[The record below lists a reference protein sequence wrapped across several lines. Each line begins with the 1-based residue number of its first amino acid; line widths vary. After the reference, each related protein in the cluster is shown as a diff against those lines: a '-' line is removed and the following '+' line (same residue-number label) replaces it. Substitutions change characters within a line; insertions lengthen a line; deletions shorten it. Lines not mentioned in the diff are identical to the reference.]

1 MGSLLYLFCNVRSFI
16 LDLSYSYF
24 YLHDICPVVID
35 IDFMISLICYYML
48 CLVRDLVLVNF
59 YMLQYSYVC
68 SSMMSVH
75 PKGGAPP
82 DTRVSL
88 TSVDMVSGL
97 VKCCLMSP
105 FPMVCRDSLQVM
117 TTLFS
122 AIVILHVWLGG
133 LEAINVCDG
142 LTVISVSLL
151 HSAPV
156 FYA

>member
-1 MGSLLYLFCNVRSFI
+1 MSSILDLFCTARSFVI
-16 LDLSYSYF
+16 ELSYSYL
-24 YLHDICPVVID
+24 YLHDLCPAVSD
-35 IDFMISLICYYML
+35 TEFMISLLCYYML

-75 PKGGAPP
+75 TKGGGSAR

-97 VKCCLMSP
+97 DKCCWMSP
-105 FPMVCRDSLQVM
+105 FPTVCRGSLQVL
-117 TTLFS
+117 TALFS

-133 LEAINVCDG
+133 RRV
-142 LTVISVSLL
+142 
-151 HSAPV
+151 
-156 FYA
+156 

>member
-59 YMLQYSYVC
+59 YMLQYPYVL

-75 PKGGAPP
+75 TNGGGSARY
-82 DTRVSL
+82 TRVSL

-105 FPMVCRDSLQVM
+105 FPMVCRDSLQVV
-117 TTLFS
+117 TALFS
-122 AIVILHVWLGG
+122 AIRILHIRLGG
-133 LEAINVCDG
+133 RRSIKYR
-142 LTVISVSLL
+142 T
-151 HSAPV
+151 
-156 FYA
+156 